1 MSEALIIV
9 LTFWGIVS
17 IPATFIALCAL
28 ITSSKE

>member
-9 LTFWGIVS
+9 LTFWGITS

-28 ITSSKE
+28 IISKE